1 MFSAGCFRQKFPNS
15 KSIEE
20 DKPVFPRERA
30 KLQPFQDTCCPPVF
44 AFGSALRHRNMTEEG
59 SWRHKDTIPMQER
72 NINKCPEGQKG
83 GGKGAKWA
91 FIFSKLYRKDI

>member
-20 DKPVFPRERA
+20 DKPVYPRERA

-44 AFGSALRHRNMTEEG
+44 TFGSALRHRNMTEEG
-59 SWRHKDTIPMQER
+59 SWRHKDTIPMQEK
-72 NINKCPEGQKG
+72 NINKCPEGQEG
-83 GGKGAKWA
+83 GGKGAKWV